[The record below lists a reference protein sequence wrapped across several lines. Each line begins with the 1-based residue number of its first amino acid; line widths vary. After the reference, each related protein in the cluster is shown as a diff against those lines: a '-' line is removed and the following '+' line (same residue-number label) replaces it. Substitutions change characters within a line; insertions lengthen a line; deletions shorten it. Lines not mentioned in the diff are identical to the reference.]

1 MVWGFSATTYCC
13 LGDTCKC
20 QTPTSCSG
28 QEEGTCF
35 DLEGKIGR
43 LAKSHGG
50 SAPLDRYPEP
60 TIVETTRN
68 KGLASIRPLLTRTN
82 IHTGFKIGRQQNYR
96 QSTKS
101 RRQHMRD
108 ARPSSYRYYHDDAKQ
123 QRQKPAAWDHLR
135 SVKITSLTTFFF
147 FFGDGPC
154 FTERSSRTYD
164 RGEGARH
171 KTSRFPPQAPQGR
184 TAARDTPGTP
194 GPATAFRR
202 GSRETTG
209 SPRAAPARSRR
220 ASRSNPPYSVHYP

>member
-1 MVWGFSATTYCC
+1 MWGFSATTYCC

-147 FFGDGPC
+147 FFGRWPVLHRTKQPDIRPRR
-154 FTERSSRTYD
+154 RSAAQNVSVSPAGSAGKN
-164 RGEGARH
+164 RGEGH
-171 KTSRFPPQAPQGR
+171 SRYPRAGDSLSPRQPGNHGQPPR
-184 TAARDTPGTP
+184 SP
-194 GPATAFRR
+194 GPQP
-202 GSRETTG
+202 
-209 SPRAAPARSRR
+209 PRQPL
-220 ASRSNPPYSVHYP
+220 